1 MPEGTREPKPAD
13 LIRGAARPRLLIED
27 WLPAAAIGV
36 ECIRERSTGQ
46 QPPDKRFHVWWARRP
61 LAASRAAV
69 LASVLPA
76 DFPRE
81 VFERL
86 LGFGRSGNELVAI
99 RQLMDTGVR
108 VGGFGVPRAFK
119 AQIPEKDLS
128 AAHEAATRVWGH
140 LPIVLDP
147 MAGGGSIPLE
157 SVRLGFPTLANEYN
171 PVACSIL
178 EATLDY
184 PFRFGPALAEKAR
197 KWGAELLARFNLR
210 MKRFFPQTNDPQHS
224 LTPTG
229 IHIFARTVPCP
240 STGHMT
246 PLVPD
251 WHLLKPKKGIPIVA
265 VPRADKMNGTWTT
278 EIRPVGIGPGHVKE
292 PPARTYTDGKGVS
305 LFTGEPIPAEW
316 IKAKAQAGEMGT
328 QLYAVELRTPKGPKF
343 RPPVPAD
350 LDAIAAAEEQLR
362 QVRKDWEA
370 RNLIPTEEYPVVTT
384 DPRPRVYGMP
394 RWADMFSPRQLL
406 GFGVLMEELHALRPQ
421 ILAEEGEELGEA
433 VVHLFSFVLDKFS
446 NWNCILSSW
455 NVQAQ
460 TNRSL
465 FDRHDFSF
473 KSTYSEMTPI
483 VAGGGLAWAID
494 NTLSA
499 FEEIAELPREGNPV
513 PIDITQG
520 SATAL
525 IQLSDRSLDAVVVD
539 PPYSD
544 NVQYSELADF
554 FYVWL
559 KRTQGHR
566 RPEWFSSLL
575 CENAEEAVKNDARF
589 RTAGIGAKEAK
600 AAAQAHYERLMTE
613 VFVEARRVLRPD
625 GVLTV
630 MFTHKKQEAWE
641 SLFNSL
647 IAAGFTISA
656 TWPVKTEGAHSLHQ
670 AKKNAAQSTVILV
683 ARVRA
688 PDAGTGYF
696 DAGMRARIRQ
706 EAEKTA
712 ARLEGEGLNAVDQL
726 VGSFGPAMS
735 VFSAFAEVRT
745 DTGEP
750 IRVGRAIE
758 IAADAVANWRIR
770 KLAAGGLEGV
780 EPEAQFALLC
790 WDTLRAAEFRFNE
803 AKLLGHA
810 VGMDV
815 SALEI
820 AGLISVKQDQVKIL
834 SAAERRR
841 EVPLREDEAR
851 QLLFGFVNG
860 AGKKVKKADA
870 LKIHPRDPAFRTPL
884 DKAQALALAY
894 ADAGGG
900 MAGIGAAKS
909 FALRHSIK
917 PGDATVRLIEALL
930 KAAPPAVRRDKGAAA
945 EKFAEF
951 RAWHAML
958 QPLFAIAPPDWSE
971 KPPDQGVLE
980 LLTHPAA
987 ADAEDSEDDI
997 EEEDEEE
1004 PGDEAEE

>member
-69 LASVLPA
+69 LASLLPA

-128 AAHEAATRVWGH
+128 AARKAATCLWGH
-140 LPIVLDP
+140 LPSILDP

-157 SVRLGFPTLANEYN
+157 SARLGLPTLANEYN
-171 PVACSIL
+171 PVACSVL
-178 EATLDY
+178 EATIDY
-184 PFRFGPALAEKAR
+184 PFRFGPRLAGRARHWGRVWEKR
-197 KWGAELLARFNLR
+197 VAERLG
-210 MKRFFPQTNDPQHS
+210 RFFPKDPAGLVHAY
-224 LTPTG
+224 
-229 IHIFARTVPCP
+229 IFARTVPCP
-240 STGHMT
+240 STGHRT

-316 IKAKAQAGEMGT
+316 IKAKAQAGGMGSA
-328 QLYAVELRTPKGPKF
+328 LYAVALKTPQGLKF
-343 RPPVPAD
+343 RPPAAAD

-370 RNLIPTEEYPVVTT
+370 RNLIPTERIPEGSKTREPLL
-384 DPRPRVYGMP
+384 RGIRC
-394 RWADMFSPRQLL
+394 WADMFSPRQLL
-406 GFGVLMEELHALRPQ
+406 GFGVLMEELHALRPK

-433 VVHLFSFVLDKFS
+433 VVHLLSFVFDKFA
-446 NWNCILSSW
+446 NWNAILSSW
-455 NVQAQ
+455 NIQAQ
-460 TNRSL
+460 TVRSV
-465 FDRHDFSF
+465 FDRHDFAF
-473 KSTYSEMTPI
+473 KPTFSEMAP
-483 VAGGGLAWAID
+483 VAAGTGLDWAIANAID
-494 NTLSA
+494 A
-499 FEEIAELPREGNPV
+499 YEDIAELPRDGDGRRIE
-513 PIDITQG
+513 ITQG
-520 SATAL
+520 SATSL
-525 IQLSDRSLDAVVVD
+525 IHLPDQSLDAVVVD

-559 KRTQGHR
+559 KRSQGHR

-589 RTAGIGAKEAK
+589 RTARIGAKEAK

-613 VFVEARRVLRPD
+613 VFVEAKRVLRPD

-656 TWPVKTEGAHSLHQ
+656 TWPVKTESEHSLHQ

-841 EVPLREDEAR
+841 EGPLREDEAR